1 VAGVKRS
8 RRFGALGTHGARMLN
23 FTSILAVGAAS
34 ATLLAVVRIAVLT
47 RVLEISVYGQL
58 TLLIITAGLVMML
71 LRMAIVTGTL
81 VTAFRG
87 EEDDDLGAGDSTA
100 EAPPSPEPTMSESKA
115 ILGTGLTA
123 TLLITV
129 LASSLA
135 YLFGEPLN
143 ELLIGSTTSLQIA
156 LAVLLGGFDAT
167 FHLSSTI
174 SRYERLPVRFVL
186 LQLFNA
192 VSGLALATLLALAG
206 LGLTGAILGLAS
218 GTLLS
223 TLVALWTN
231 RHRFTLHLSPSY
243 LALLSKRGA
252 PIIGITLGFWIF
264 RHTDLFLVS
273 RYLTESDVA
282 LYRAAARIGAIA
294 SAFLGAVL
302 LARGPLLQGPLRDTA
317 NPNEIASAADAR
329 LFTYVL
335 LLGLWLLVAFVL
347 TRDLLIMVAPPEY
360 SAAAPL
366 IPLLGLAALS
376 VTTLTLTYRT
386 SKLKRK
392 KSLMVGVL
400 LAMSATLMLL
410 SVWLIPHLALTGAA
424 LASIFPALFA
434 SVFYFVVSQRYSDSP
449 LTLHGMRLLAAFVIA
464 VVYVLLILPL
474 GGLLNGY
481 ELALNLVAALAFPAG
496 LIVCRVLPL
505 GEVRS
510 LIRLLSLAR
519 STQSDWNH
527 RVSLLGDDDLRLLT
541 KYLRQNT
548 SARNTSAQMGLSEAA
563 FFARLTRVL
572 CRVGQ
577 YKMDSMSEEEAGR
590 RLDMLREARGS
601 EIADPHTN
609 LSASVDNSDLASIEA
624 IATQLES
631 MPERRWHAMTG
642 IPVSTKTTTSNHEQ

>member
-1 VAGVKRS
+1 MRSHRSNGRTAFLAFRIAILRLRAVSKRPRLSPARSRTSILTRPHATRKRLHNSRRLKLITHGCSWPANAAAGLLDSGIHAVWTSPIKRS

-174 SRYERLPVRFVL
+174 SRYERLPVTFVL

-206 LGLTGAILGLAS
+206 RGLTGAILGLAS

-360 SAAAPL
+360 L
-366 IPLLGLAALS
+366 
-376 VTTLTLTYRT
+376 
-386 SKLKRK
+386 
-392 KSLMVGVL
+392 
-400 LAMSATLMLL
+400 
-410 SVWLIPHLALTGAA
+410 
-424 LASIFPALFA
+424 
-434 SVFYFVVSQRYSDSP
+434 
-449 LTLHGMRLLAAFVIA
+449 
-464 VVYVLLILPL
+464 
-474 GGLLNGY
+474 
-481 ELALNLVAALAFPAG
+481 
-496 LIVCRVLPL
+496 
-505 GEVRS
+505 S
-510 LIRLLSLAR
+510 LI
-519 STQSDWNH
+519 H
-527 RVSLLGDDDLRLLT
+527 I
-541 KYLRQNT
+541 
-548 SARNTSAQMGLSEAA
+548 SEP
-563 FFARLTRVL
+563 TR
-572 CRVGQ
+572 
-577 YKMDSMSEEEAGR
+577 
-590 RLDMLREARGS
+590 
-601 EIADPHTN
+601 
-609 LSASVDNSDLASIEA
+609 
-624 IATQLES
+624 
-631 MPERRWHAMTG
+631 
-642 IPVSTKTTTSNHEQ
+642 